1 SSWSSRW
8 WVGLGRWRV
17 RNGGGSEERKR
28 SRCMGRSKWLSVAA
42 MVASLAL
49 APMARA
55 KSQPPDSW
63 LTTKAKIAVLGKVGT
78 AGTSVHV
85 DTVDGRVTLHGHVR
99 DASDKEAAE
108 KAARKIDGVKEVR
121 N

>member
-1 SSWSSRW
+1 MR
-8 WVGLGRWRV
+8 G
-17 RNGGGSEERKR
+17 
-28 SRCMGRSKWLSVAA
+28 SKWLAVAA
-42 MVASLAL
+42 SVASLEL

-99 DASDKEAAE
+99 DASEKQAAE
-108 KAARKIDGVKEVR
+108 KAARSIDGVKEVR
-121 N
+121 NLLQVVSAKNEKTVEATDSAIQEKVEK